1 MEMEE
6 VCIDDE
12 VHIGRVRFFLQRPLQ
27 PFHLT
32 TSSTITFLGTI
43 GAHNLSLRTG
53 INLVAGLEQEEWRAK
68 NRRFKRDLEEQL
80 GPEELKH
87 FKVPV

>member
-1 MEMEE
+1 MNNIGKT
-6 VCIDDE
+6 IDLS
-12 VHIGRVRFFLQRPLQ
+12 GRPVVRSRQ
-27 PFHLT
+27 P
-32 TSSTITFLGTI
+32 S
-43 GAHNLSLRTG
+43 RTG

-87 FKVPV
+87 FKVPVKNNRGIV

>member
-1 MEMEE
+1 MA
-6 VCIDDE
+6 
-12 VHIGRVRFFLQRPLQ
+12 
-27 PFHLT
+27 
-32 TSSTITFLGTI
+32 S
-43 GAHNLSLRTG
+43 
-53 INLVAGLEQEEWRAK
+53 LEQDEWRAK